1 FRTAEEMALMAVSMA
16 VSSWVS
22 SPVAPFAC
30 RPVSMMNRVRVQTS
44 VSKADWSDMLGSG
57 PVLGSD
63 PALGSGPAL
72 SSGPVVGSGP
82 ALGSDPMVGSGQVLC
97 SDPALGS
104 GPALSSG
111 PVVGSGPALG
121 SDPMVGSGQVLC
133 SDPAL
138 GSGPVLGSD
147 PAVFL
152 ADSRSGRSP
161 GRTGLS
167 FYLHASFYPLLF
179 ISEINLYVMFG
190 FCCFYPFIV

>member
-1 FRTAEEMALMAVSMA
+1 
-16 VSSWVS
+16 
-22 SPVAPFAC
+22 
-30 RPVSMMNRVRVQTS
+30 
-44 VSKADWSDMLGSG
+44 MLGSG

-111 PVVGSGPALG
+111 P
-121 SDPMVGSGQVLC
+121 
-133 SDPAL
+133 AL

-161 GRTGLS
+161 GRTGCDWTAWSGAAWFSFRAGGSICELS
-167 FYLHASFYPLLF
+167 RLGPAVSGVGCSAPRHPKGTTGEPLHPDLNNKLTGDFTGLML
-179 ISEINLYVMFG
+179 I
-190 FCCFYPFIV
+190 

>member
-1 FRTAEEMALMAVSMA
+1 
-16 VSSWVS
+16 
-22 SPVAPFAC
+22 
-30 RPVSMMNRVRVQTS
+30 
-44 VSKADWSDMLGSG
+44 MLGSG

-82 ALGSDPMVGSGQVLC
+82 ALGSDPM
-97 SDPALGS
+97 LGS

-161 GRTGLS
+161 GRTGCDWTAWSGAAWFSFRAGGSICELS
-167 FYLHASFYPLLF
+167 RLGPAVSGVGCSAPRHPKGTTGEPLHPDLNNKLTGDFTGLML
-179 ISEINLYVMFG
+179 I
-190 FCCFYPFIV
+190 